1 MQLFLF
7 VMSQKIYSH
16 KPKSEIRV
24 SIEGLQER
32 ERERERSKLPH
43 KTLRKVPA
51 LLFWEIK
58 KKKKLIESRSLDDFL
73 SVVSFNLVI
82 LLKF

>member
-1 MQLFLF
+1 MQLSLF

-51 LLFWEIK
+51 LLFREI
-58 KKKKLIESRSLDDFL
+58 
-73 SVVSFNLVI
+73 
-82 LLKF
+82 